1 MKKIDIKNIKLIIWD
16 LDDTFWQGT
25 ISEEAI
31 IPIEKN
37 LKLIVDLT
45 DCGVINSICS
55 KNDED
60 VCVEKLQELGIND
73 LFVFKSINWENKAPR
88 IEQQIEQMALRP
100 TNVLFIDDNTFN
112 LQEVEHYLPEIQVAM
127 PDVIDRLSDYFSTAE
142 KTDLI
147 HKRLKQYKLLEEKA
161 VEEKKFNNNEEFL
174 FASNI
179 AVQIHND
186 CLSELKRLHEM
197 ILRTNQLNFTKKRI
211 SENELQSILTDNQYQ
226 CGYVTVSDK
235 FGDYGIV
242 GFYVLKDNYLEH
254 FIFSCRTMGQ
264 GIEQYVYAKLN
275 FPKIEISGEVRTEL
289 KDDFIP
295 LWINQNIENK
305 EDADNKIQNTTCK
318 ILLKGPCDL
327 SKSVMYIK
335 NNGLFIEEFTYV
347 NDVTH
352 NIIDT
357 YNHSVHILGL
367 KENDEQINRMLANDC
382 IFIDPNMF
390 KSTFFSEKY
399 DVIFLSTIIES
410 VYGIYRKKNTDIQ
423 VVFGD
428 YQRPLTDKINWDGYI
443 SGEIYNANNNFTK
456 EYLTKFAQNYEFIDK
471 SSPEIFIER
480 IKKILN
486 YLHPETTLCLILGAE
501 FPLDIPHNEY
511 QEHILLNNAVRE
523 YAQIDNRLK
532 YIEIG
537 KIATTREDFVDTINH
552 FTTRVYYEIA
562 LEILKIVNAKGKITV
577 KNYSPLFIYFDSFT
591 NKIRQQTKKIFNS
604 NSFIYN
610 KLRKI
615 YLKISR
621 KSDNTKKELLK
632 ICYNQ

>member
-1 MKKIDIKNIKLIIWD
+1 MKKINIKDIKLIIWD

-25 ISEEAI
+25 ISEEKI

-37 LKLIVDLT
+37 IKLITDLT
-45 DCGVINSICS
+45 DCGIINSICS

-60 VCVEKLQELGIND
+60 VCVEKLQELGVND

-112 LQEVEHYLPEIQVAM
+112 LQETEHYLPEIMIAT
-127 PDVIDRLSDYFSTAE
+127 PDVINQLTDYFSSAE
-142 KTDLI
+142 KTDLK

-161 VEEKKFNNNEEFL
+161 LEEKKFGTNEEFL

-179 AVQIHND
+179 RVQIHND
-186 CLSELKRLHEM
+186 CLAELKRLHEM

-211 SENELQSILTDNQYQ
+211 DEDDLQSMLSDNQYQ
-226 CGYVTVSDK
+226 CGYVTVCDK

-242 GFYVLKDNYLEH
+242 GFYALKNNYLEH
-254 FIFSCRTMGQ
+254 FLFSCRTMGQ

-275 FPKIEISGEVRTEL
+275 FPQLEVSGEVRTEL
-289 KDDFIP
+289 QNDFIP

-305 EDADNKIQNTTCK
+305 EDTENNIKNSSCK

-347 NDVTH
+347 NDVIH

-367 KENDEQINRMLANDC
+367 KENDEMANKILSNDC

-390 KSTFFSEKY
+390 KSTFFTEKY

-410 VYGIYRKKNTDIQ
+410 VYGIYRKKGTDIQ

-428 YQRPLTDKINWDGYI
+428 YQHPLTDKTNWDRYI
-443 SGEIYNANNNFTK
+443 CGEIYNANNNFTK
-456 EYLTKFAQNYEFIDK
+456 EYLTQFAQNYEFIGKTTPD
-471 SSPEIFIER
+471 IFIER
-480 IKKILN
+480 IKKIMD

-501 FPLDIPHNEY
+501 YPLDMPQNEY
-511 QEHILLNNAVRE
+511 SEHILLNDAVRQ
-523 YAQIDNRLK
+523 YAKLDNRLK
-532 YIEIG
+532 YIDIG
-537 KIATTREDFVDTINH
+537 NIATKREDFTDSINH
-552 FTTRVYYEIA
+552 FTTRVYYGIA
-562 LEILKIVNAKGKITV
+562 QEILKIVNEKGKFTF
-577 KNYSPLFIYFDSFT
+577 KNYSSLFIYFDSFT
-591 NKIRQQTKKIFNS
+591 NKIKQQIKKVFNS

-610 KLRKI
+610 KLRKL

-621 KSDNTKKELLK
+621 KSDNQKSSNK
-632 ICYNQ
+632 